1 MIERLKQWLGIRG
14 ERQDPDYA
22 LVRDSGWFDAD
33 WYRARVNTAGA
44 KVSDPVRHYL
54 REGAGL
60 GISPSAFFD
69 SEWYLSAY
77 PDVANANLN
86 PLVHF
91 LKHGQQEGRLPRRNR
106 ALARDF
112 HLWRGAGKVM
122 VERLQRLS
130 EAEDATEEE
139 RHHARWALA
148 RWWSWKGEPV
158 AAIGYLLS
166 DSDQTLIAWPK
177 TPAPAL
183 LALECLHRAGAGR
196 DQMAVPLAAL
206 ERYWPKSA
214 NTALA
219 QANVLA
225 FCDEPLESRLDR
237 LNAPWRRRSL
247 PTIDITPGDK
257 PLLDRIASAV
267 EAVNSDARTKREP
280 LVSVILPIYN
290 ASETISTAI
299 HSLFAQTWRS
309 LEIIA
314 VNDASTDDTSDVL
327 RHLHRSCPR
336 DISFRIVDQ
345 PENLG
350 AYAARNAGLAV
361 ARGNLITTHDSDDW
375 SHPSKLSLQV
385 AALEGGA
392 GVACISF
399 WSRVTPELVCHRWRL
414 EDEGWVHRNLSS
426 LMFRRDV
433 VDRLGFWDEVR
444 VNADSEYLARIE
456 AAYGTSSVAEV
467 EPELPLAFGRVS
479 ELSLSQQGET
489 HLVTQFEG
497 VRARYMSAA
506 KRWHERAKATGDF
519 YLSAGGSTRPFP
531 APREFVRAEP
541 DVGSDDDRDL
551 IEASGYFDAGW
562 YLRRYPQLQDT
573 RIEALDHYWREGR
586 FAGHDPGPDFSQSG
600 YVFQSRG
607 TVPLENALIH
617 FLRNG
622 RSIELEPLPVI
633 EGAQAGLPKA
643 RTVMLCGHQAG
654 AQLYG
659 AERSLVDVARGLD
672 QLGYRILIVLPT
684 AINESYIETLR
695 QSCSAIAVLPFGWW
709 QRGRAPEPATVA
721 HFERLIET
729 FAVDLVST
737 NSLVLD
743 EPLVAAK
750 RHGLPVAVHLR
761 ELPREDAALCDTL
774 NGDAEWIIETVRERS
789 DLLIA
794 NSCFTAS
801 QFMPEV
807 DRAVSIE
814 VLNKSV
820 ALGAYCRIV
829 TVPNTIEMQPLLA
842 LPFPDV
848 AETPELVLGIL
859 SSGHANKG
867 LADLEPLLAE
877 LDERKLA
884 VRVVVFG
891 PVIPAL
897 EALSQRRAESGC
909 AKIEL
914 AGYVAAPKDAL
925 ARVHVVLSLAHFQES
940 FGRTALEAMAAGRP
954 FIGYHRGA
962 LPEVVGKEAGVL
974 VSFGET
980 RAIAEALAGF
990 MASPSRI
997 AMMGQR
1003 GRQRAVSQFGCKSFV
1018 ASLEEAYSKVS

>member
-1 MIERLKQWLGIRG
+1 
-14 ERQDPDYA
+14 
-22 LVRDSGWFDAD
+22 
-33 WYRARVNTAGA
+33 
-44 KVSDPVRHYL
+44 
-54 REGAGL
+54 
-60 GISPSAFFD
+60 
-69 SEWYLSAY
+69 
-77 PDVANANLN
+77 
-86 PLVHF
+86 
-91 LKHGQQEGRLPRRNR
+91 
-106 ALARDF
+106 
-112 HLWRGAGKVM
+112 
-122 VERLQRLS
+122 
-130 EAEDATEEE
+130 
-139 RHHARWALA
+139 
-148 RWWSWKGEPV
+148 
-158 AAIGYLLS
+158 
-166 DSDQTLIAWPK
+166 
-177 TPAPAL
+177 
-183 LALECLHRAGAGR
+183 
-196 DQMAVPLAAL
+196 MAVPLAAL

-479 ELSLSQQGET
+479 ELSLSQHGET

-506 KRWHERAKATGDF
+506 RRWHERAKVADDF
-519 YLSAGGSTRPFP
+519 YLAPGGGIRPFP
-531 APREFVRAEP
+531 APREFLRGEP
-541 DVGSDDDRDL
+541 HVASDDERDL
-551 IEASGYFDAGW
+551 IEASGYFDPGW

-586 FAGHDPGPDFSQSG
+586 FTGYDPGPDFSQSG
-600 YVFQSRG
+600 YARQSG
-607 TVPLENALIH
+607 GAVAPEDALAH
-617 FLRNG
+617 FLRHG
-622 RSIELEPLPVI
+622 DAERLDPLPI
-633 EGAQAGLPKA
+633 FEGRQPDRSEAT
-643 RTVMLCGHQAG
+643 TVMLCGHQAG
-654 AQLYG
+654 AHLYG
-659 AERSLVDVARGLD
+659 AERSLIDVAKGLD
-672 QLGYRILIVLPT
+672 ELGFRVVVVLPT
-684 AINESYIETLR
+684 AVNASYIETLC
-695 QSCSAIAVLPFGWW
+695 QHCTALAILPFGWW
-709 QRGRAPEPATVA
+709 QKGREPEPATVN
-721 HFERLIET
+721 HIERLIERQ
-729 FAVDLVST
+729 AIDLVAV

-750 RHGLPVAVHLR
+750 QLGLPVVVHLR
-761 ELPREDAALCDTL
+761 ELPRQDAALCDTL
-774 NGDAEWIIETVRERS
+774 NADAQWIVDAVRARA
-789 DLLIA
+789 DRLIA
-794 NSCFTAS
+794 NSHFTAS
-801 QFMPEV
+801 AFLPNLDIDAADAPMTSDP
-807 DRAVSIE
+807 D
-814 VLNKSV
+814 
-820 ALGAYCRIV
+820 CRIA
-829 TVPNTIEMQPLLA
+829 TVPNTIEMQPLLE
-842 LPFPDV
+842 LPIPDM
-848 AETPELVLGIL
+848 AGTQELSVGIL

-867 LADLEPLLAE
+867 LADLEPLLKA
-877 LDERKLA
+877 LDERQLT
-884 VRVVVFG
+884 VRIVVFG
-891 PVIPAL
+891 PVTPAL
-897 EALSQRRAESGC
+897 ERLCQGRVDKAG
-909 AKIEL
+909 AKVEL

-925 ARVHVVLSLAHFQES
+925 ARVHVVLSLARFQES

-962 LPEVVGKEAGVL
+962 LPEVVGEEAGVL
-974 VSFGET
+974 VPFGET

-1003 GRQRAVSQFGCKSFV
+1003 GRQRAVSQFGWKSFV